1 MDNHIDFGR
10 AIWYLIQHTEGNFG
24 HNPEKGK
31 GANMNLLSMRK
42 CSWAMSGAFVAFLTF
57 AAHGSANVFDD
68 AVFWFRGG
76 KDISGDGYMQQGEF
90 FDDLHANDAS
100 HANHQ
105 MPMTSY
111 TGNYKVFKEDGA
123 LCSEQVVFPA
133 LGTNMVEEMQ
143 VLRISNAGKRE
154 KSGAPYSYYPLYVDP
169 RNVFAGNDISN
180 EYTIVTRMRLDD
192 DGVTRTQC
200 VFKIGYDASAGKGM
214 WVGFSEIDKTAK
226 TKHITG
232 RCVPSS
238 NGNDV
243 QFDFPDIKIPT
254 NTWFDMAVVVGGGK
268 LRVGVAFPNVYNENP
283 TIVFNATNMW
293 TDNCTLLDEGYRL
306 FCKDGQSEPAL
317 QETADMTCFIG
328 SVQQVAIW
336 GRALSDQEVMAAFGM
351 PRPAIFRTGFDNAA
365 SNEFGG
371 ERTGPT
377 QTIDGLGSWQNIAN
391 TMKADDTWTVNFN
404 ALRDEANLAQIFSIK
419 SLPDSAAAQ
428 IEVVL
433 NGTTLGEGRVAAD
446 SRAFWP
452 VAANIIHEGENEL
465 VIKRKDGRTRDF
477 LIDAMELGGALG
489 VGSANNTYEDGRVF
503 PELIATGVPSAADP
517 NLAHWPVGFR
527 PFLNNNTNLHFRVW
541 VDPDIV
547 DVCASKF
554 WTYVQCK
561 QNGSSRPTGNEYF
574 TIFVNGEAKTNFYAN
589 ASWKNIAM
597 DFDPGVLRGGWNDF
611 EIRSEEAYKN
621 CYWVFDRYRFETLL
635 SDPFGFQ
642 TTPGMTIVIK

>member
-1 MDNHIDFGR
+1 MRQISFKKPVNPMSAHV
-10 AIWYLIQHTEGNFG
+10 EGVT
-24 HNPEKGK
+24 
-31 GANMNLLSMRK
+31 
-42 CSWAMSGAFVAFLTF
+42 AFF
-57 AAHGSANVFDD
+57 AGMLVCCISATPLFAHGSTNVFND

-76 KDISGDGYMQQGEF
+76 KDRVTVDGYMQQGEF

-111 TGNYKVFKEDGA
+111 TGNYKAFKEDGA

-226 TKHITG
+226 TKYITG

-328 SVQQVAIW
+328 SVQQMAIW

-351 PRPAIFRTGFDNAA
+351 PRPAIFRTGLDNGS

-371 ERTGPT
+371 TRTGQS
-377 QTIDGLGSWQNIAN
+377 QTIDGLGSWQDIAN
-391 TMKADDTWTVNFN
+391 VMKAGDTWTVNFA
-404 ALRDEANLAQIFSIK
+404 ALRDEANLPQIFSIK

-428 IEVVL
+428 IEVEL
-433 NGTTLGEGRVAAD
+433 NGTSLGEGRVAAD

-452 VAANIIHEGENEL
+452 VATNIVHEGVNEL
-465 VIKRKDGRTRDF
+465 VIRRKDSRTRDF
-477 LIDAMELGGALG
+477 LIDAMELGGSLG
-489 VGSANNTYEDGRVF
+489 VGKMTASSEDDQRVS
-503 PELIATGVPSAADP
+503 PGLIATGVPSAADP
-517 NLAHWPVGFR
+517 NTQHWPKELKPSTGV
-527 PFLNNNTNLHFRVW
+527 TNLHFRVW
-541 VDPDIV
+541 VDPDVADRASFTLKTATRYHGASSGDFFSIYINEVYTSKQKAASGWQQHKLPIPAV
-547 DVCASKF
+547 D
-554 WTYVQCK
+554 
-561 QNGSSRPTGNEYF
+561 
-574 TIFVNGEAKTNFYAN
+574 
-589 ASWKNIAM
+589 
-597 DFDPGVLRGGWNDF
+597 LHGGWNDF
-611 EIRSEEAYKN
+611 EFISADYPT
-621 CYWVFDRYRFETLL
+621 CYWEFGYFRLETLL
-635 SDPFGFQ
+635 SDPFGFS
-642 TTPGMTIVIK
+642 TTPGMMIFIR